1 MNWINFYKGCRPKK
15 GEAEDC
21 PQALAFQVTG
31 GNVVGTWNLPPYE
44 AFCVG
49 GNNSVRGFNNCDLGV
64 GSSYVEATIEYR
76 FPIFKI
82 IGGEFFVD
90 AGSMLGHP
98 RPRARQAR

>member
-1 MNWINFYKGCRPKK
+1 M
-15 GEAEDC
+15 
-21 PQALAFQVTG
+21 
-31 GNVVGTWNLPPYE
+31 VGTGSLPPYE

-82 IGGEFFVD
+82 VGGEVFVD
-90 AGSMLGHP
+90 ALLKCVG
-98 RPRARQAR
+98 RNK